1 MSGNPGPL
9 VRRRQLGA
17 ALRRHRVDAGLSL
30 TEVAGALLLSASK
43 ISRIET
49 AQRNISARDVRDL
62 LDLYRVTDPE
72 VRGELMKLV
81 EESRERAW
89 WKEYDLDP
97 GYERLIG
104 LEGAASV
111 ISDYQIGAVPGL
123 LQTPEYATA
132 VATFWSDNPAAVKSS
147 VEVRM
152 ARQRSLSR
160 KTALNFVVDEGAL
173 RRPIG
178 GPDVMREQIQKLI
191 KVSAEPRIVFQAIP
205 LSVGLHHGLVSGF
218 IVLQFPEPSSVD
230 PAAAVS
236 DIVYHEGVVGAGWY
250 LEQPADVEG
259 YLNAFKGLQQKAL
272 TPHATKSFL
281 EEILQDL

>member
-1 MSGNPGPL
+1 
-9 VRRRQLGA
+9 
-17 ALRRHRVDAGLSL
+17 
-30 TEVAGALLLSASK
+30 
-43 ISRIET
+43 
-49 AQRNISARDVRDL
+49 
-62 LDLYRVTDPE
+62 
-72 VRGELMKLV
+72 
-81 EESRERAW
+81 
-89 WKEYDLDP
+89 
-97 GYERLIG
+97 
-104 LEGAASV
+104 
-111 ISDYQIGAVPGL
+111 
-123 LQTPEYATA
+123 
-132 VATFWSDNPAAVKSS
+132 
-147 VEVRM
+147 M

-259 YLNAFKGLQQKAL
+259 YLKAYKMLKQKAL
-272 TPHATKSFL
+272 IPHATKSFL
-281 EEILQDL
+281 EEIIQDL

>member
-89 WKEYDLDP
+89 
-97 GYERLIG
+97 
-104 LEGAASV
+104 
-111 ISDYQIGAVPGL
+111 
-123 LQTPEYATA
+123 
-132 VATFWSDNPAAVKSS
+132 
-147 VEVRM
+147 
-152 ARQRSLSR
+152 
-160 KTALNFVVDEGAL
+160 
-173 RRPIG
+173 
-178 GPDVMREQIQKLI
+178 
-191 KVSAEPRIVFQAIP
+191 
-205 LSVGLHHGLVSGF
+205 
-218 IVLQFPEPSSVD
+218 
-230 PAAAVS
+230 
-236 DIVYHEGVVGAGWY
+236 
-250 LEQPADVEG
+250 
-259 YLNAFKGLQQKAL
+259 
-272 TPHATKSFL
+272 
-281 EEILQDL
+281 